1 MKQKKRGG
9 YRENAGRPL
18 SGRKPFKIMCKPE
31 NITKI
36 REWIKTNDY

>member
-1 MKQKKRGG
+1 MKEPIKKPV
-9 YRENAGRPL
+9 GRPNT
-18 SGRKPFKIMCKPE
+18 GRKPFKIMCKPE

>member
-1 MKQKKRGG
+1 MKELIKKQV
-9 YRENAGRPL
+9 GRPNT
-18 SGRKPFKIMCKPE
+18 GRKPFKIMCNPK